1 MRQNAKRRATNR
13 SRKSSVKTEV
23 KKLIKAVAAGDSTA
37 AEQQLRTTAKVL
49 DQTAAK
55 GAVHRNT
62 AARKK
67 SRLAKKLALL
77 KSTAGA

>member
-1 MRQNAKRRATNR
+1 MRQNAKRRAANR
-13 SRKSSVKTEV
+13 SRKSGVKTEV
-23 KKLIKAVAAGDSTA
+23 KKLIKAVAAGDSAA
-37 AEQQLRTTAKVL
+37 AEQQLRATAKVL

-67 SRLAKKLALL
+67 SRLAKKLAPL